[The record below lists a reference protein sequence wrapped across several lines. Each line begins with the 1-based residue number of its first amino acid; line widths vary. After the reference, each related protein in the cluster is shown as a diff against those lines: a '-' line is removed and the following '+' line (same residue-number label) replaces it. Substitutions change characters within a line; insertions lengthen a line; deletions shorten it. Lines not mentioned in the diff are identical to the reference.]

1 MEGAGLEERLARSEG
16 RVEELSKR
24 VDDLRND
31 VNARFS
37 ELRNDMNHRFAELS
51 KRIDDMS
58 KRIDGLR
65 DDIRRLDDRAESRFK
80 WLMGTLI
87 TMWIS
92 IMAML
97 ITIVL

>member
-1 MEGAGLEERLARSEG
+1 MEGAGLEERLARLEG

-24 VDDLRND
+24 VDD
-31 VNARFS
+31 
-37 ELRNDMNHRFAELS
+37 LRNDMNHRFAELS
-51 KRIDDMS
+51 KRIDD
-58 KRIDGLR
+58 LR
-65 DDIRRLDDRAESRFK
+65 SDVRRLEDRVESRFK

-92 IMAML
+92 MIAML

>member
-1 MEGAGLEERLARSEG
+1 MEERLARLEG

-31 VNARFS
+31 
-37 ELRNDMNHRFAELS
+37 MNHRFAELS
-51 KRIDDMS
+51 KRID
-58 KRIDGLR
+58 GLR
-65 DDIRRLDDRAESRFK
+65 SDVRRLEDRIESRFK

-92 IMAML
+92 MIAML
-97 ITIVL
+97 ITIVLTVL

>member
-1 MEGAGLEERLARSEG
+1 MGGAGLEERLARLEG

-24 VDDLRND
+24 VDD
-31 VNARFS
+31 
-37 ELRNDMNHRFAELS
+37 LRNDMNHRFAELS

-58 KRIDGLR
+58 KRIDDLR
-65 DDIRRLDDRAESRFK
+65 NDIRRLEDRFEGRFK

-92 IMAML
+92 IIAML
-97 ITIVL
+97 ITIVLAVL